1 MLHRKK
7 FDTINVVPFID
18 IMLVLLVIVLTTA
31 SFIQMGV
38 IKLDL
43 PKSTTET
50 KKIHGKKELNIS
62 IKKEGEIFFNRDKID
77 KNLLEKRLLEYDKS
91 ISINLYCDREAKFNN
106 FISILDILK
115 NNSYENLGIMT
126 KK

>member
-1 MLHRKK
+1 MIDRKK

-18 IMLVLLVIVLTTA
+18 IMLVILVIVLTTA

-43 PKSTTET
+43 PKATTET
-50 KKIHGKKELNIS
+50 KKRELKRELNIS
-62 IKKEGEIFFNRDKID
+62 IKKDGEIFFNRDKID
-77 KNLLEKRLLEYDKS
+77 ILEDRLLEYDKN
-91 ISINLYCDREAKFNN
+91 ISINLYCDREAQFNKFI
-106 FISILDILK
+106 FLLDILK
-115 NNSYENLGIMT
+115 KNSYENLGIMT

>member
-1 MLHRKK
+1 MIDRKK

-18 IMLVLLVIVLTTA
+18 IMLVILVIVLTTA

-43 PKSTTET
+43 PKATTET
-50 KKIHGKKELNIS
+50 KKRELKRELNIS
-62 IKKEGEIFFNRDKID
+62 IKKDGEIFFNRDKID
-77 KNLLEKRLLEYDKS
+77 KNILEDILLEYDKN
-91 ISINLYCDREAKFNN
+91 ISINLYCDREAQFEKFI
-106 FISILDILK
+106 FLLDILK
-115 NNSYENLGIMT
+115 KNSYENLGIMI

>member
-1 MLHRKK
+1 MIDRKK

-18 IMLVLLVIVLTTA
+18 IMLVILVIVLTTA

-43 PKSTTET
+43 PKATTET
-50 KKIHGKKELNIS
+50 KKRELKRELNIS
-62 IKKEGEIFFNRDKID
+62 IKKDGEIFFNRDKID
-77 KNLLEKRLLEYDKS
+77 KNILEDILLEYDKN
-91 ISINLYCDREAKFNN
+91 ISINLYCDREAQFNKFI
-106 FISILDILK
+106 FLLDILK
-115 NNSYENLGIMT
+115 KNSYENLGIMT

>member
-1 MLHRKK
+1 MIHRKK

-43 PKSTTET
+43 PKATTEI
-50 KKIHGKKELNIS
+50 KKSEVKKELNIS
-62 IKKEGEIFFNRDKID
+62 IKKDGEIFFNRDKID
-77 KNLLEKRLLEYDKS
+77 KNLLEKRILEYEKN
-91 ISINLYCDREAKFNN
+91 ISINLYCDKEAQFEKFI
-106 FISILDILK
+106 FLLDILK
-115 NNSYENLGIMT
+115 KNSYENLGIMT